1 MKTKIRNFIPLL
13 EMLQALSAKERN
25 AYIKSSDNQLV
36 KFLSDLLYN
45 INRGGISIDSDT
57 INKLKVY
64 KKDIKTISRKKTALK
79 NRKKILQKKGF
90 YQAVIGQLI
99 PILIE
104 IVKQ

>member
-79 NRKKILQKKGF
+79 NRKKYYKKKVF
-90 YQAVIGQLI
+90 TKLLLVSLFLY
-99 PILIE
+99 
-104 IVKQ
+104 